1 MVNFII
7 REAKLDDAYWIA
19 YVNIHTSYSAYKWL
33 MPEEHLINRIDTIKE
48 FSEKM
53 RKVIENWTKHL
64 VVEDLEIH
72 KIIWIL
78 GYWPSRNENYPDSWE
93 IIALYV
99 LPEYQKLGIGKKL
112 FLAWIDELIN
122 LWYNTMIIN
131 ILEWNNAIDFYKK
144 YWGTVVWER
153 YDQFSKVILR
163 EFILFFED
171 IKSIK

>member
-1 MVNFII
+1 MGNLII

-19 YVNIHTSYSAYKWL
+19 YVNVHTSYSAYRWL
-33 MPEEHLINRIDTIKE
+33 MPEEHLINRINTSKE

-53 RKVIENWTKHL
+53 RKIIENWTKHL
-64 VVEDLEIH
+64 VIEDLEKN

-78 GYWPSRNENYPDSWE
+78 GYWPSRNENYPHSWE

-112 FLAWIDELIN
+112 FLAWIDRLIN
-122 LWYNTMIIN
+122 LWYNSMIIN
-131 ILEWNNAIDFYKK
+131 VLEWNNAINFYKK
-144 YWGTVVWER
+144 YGGTVVWER
-153 YDQFSKVILR
+153 YDQFGKVILR
-163 EFILFFED
+163 EFILYFED